1 MRTVEK
7 VADELSD
14 LKRMY
19 DGINNIN
26 NPKDGCGV
34 NTLTEDAKKLLR
46 EVNNYLFTAERRL
59 RESLYSIEVD
69 I

>member
-19 DGINNIN
+19 DGIDNII

-34 NTLTEDAKKLLR
+34 SVLTEDAKKLLR
-46 EVNNYLFTAERRL
+46 EVNNYLFKAERRL